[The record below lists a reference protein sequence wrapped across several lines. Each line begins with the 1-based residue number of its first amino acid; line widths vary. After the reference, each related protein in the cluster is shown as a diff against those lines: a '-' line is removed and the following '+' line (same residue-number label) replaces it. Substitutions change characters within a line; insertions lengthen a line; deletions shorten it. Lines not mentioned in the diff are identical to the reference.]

1 MCEDAGFIARR
12 RKVLRLRAGLSDK
25 DYKLVLGLV
34 IWKIKHFPMV
44 KYYLLFGMFSIIDH
58 HHEVPKFRFIILEG
72 KRAVIAEREAIS
84 KFKPLY
90 AFQII

>member
-1 MCEDAGFIARR
+1 
-12 RKVLRLRAGLSDK
+12 
-25 DYKLVLGLV
+25 
-34 IWKIKHFPMV
+34 
-44 KYYLLFGMFSIIDH
+44 MFSIIDH
-58 HHEVPKFRFIILEG
+58 PHEVPKFRFIILEG